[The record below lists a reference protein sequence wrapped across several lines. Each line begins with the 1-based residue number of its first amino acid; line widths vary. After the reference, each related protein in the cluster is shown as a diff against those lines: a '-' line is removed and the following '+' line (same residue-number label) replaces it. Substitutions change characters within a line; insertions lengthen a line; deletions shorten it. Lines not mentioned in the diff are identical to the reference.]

1 MKNLF
6 PFFAAFFLLTG
17 SACSTYTANTDP
29 NDLGSGSELQEEV
42 TTTTPEA
49 PATTEAAPAAAN
61 ADSAAAPVKE
71 EAAAPA
77 AH

>member
-6 PFFAAFFLLTG
+6 PFFAACLLFAG
-17 SACSTYTANTDP
+17 SACSTYTSNTDP
-29 NDLGSGSELQEEV
+29 NDLGSGTELQEEV
-42 TTTTPEA
+42 TTTTPETHT
-49 PATTEAAPAAAN
+49 ATTETAAAN
-61 ADSAAAPVKE
+61 SNTAPAK